1 MSLTAAQDFAPAPI
15 ADEEAAALFRACMNL
30 FKLWRVSDAE
40 ADVLLDL
47 PPRTLARWKSGAI
60 GPIERDQRVRL
71 AQLLDI
77 HRSLRVMFQ
86 EPAQAYGWVRTRN
99 RAFGDRSALDVM
111 LGGELSDLTRVRRHL
126 FSETG
131 V

>member
-1 MSLTAAQDFAPAPI
+1 MPLTAEQEIAPTPI
-15 ADEEAAALFRACMNL
+15 ADEDAAAMFRACMSL
-30 FKLWRVSDAE
+30 FRLWRVSDAE

-77 HRSLRVMFQ
+77 HKALRTMFH
-86 EPAQAYGWVRTRN
+86 EPNQAYSWVRQRN

-111 LGGELSDLTRVRRHL
+111 LGGELSDLTRVRRHV

-131 V
+131 L